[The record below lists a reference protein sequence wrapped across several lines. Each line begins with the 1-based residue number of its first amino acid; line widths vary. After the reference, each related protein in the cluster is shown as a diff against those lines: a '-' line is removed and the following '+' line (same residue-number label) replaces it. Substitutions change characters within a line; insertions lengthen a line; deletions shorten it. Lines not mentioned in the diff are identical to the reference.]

1 MEKILVLNSGST
13 TVKFQLFEMEQG
25 FHRVLAKGMVDR
37 IGLPGSKIVVRA
49 DNGYEFSCECPVTDH
64 KDAIKAILDYLSH
77 RFFEKCRRI
86 VGRGAS
92 YGTWRRIFRPFGDY
106 R

>member
-1 MEKILVLNSGST
+1 
-13 TVKFQLFEMEQG
+13 
-25 FHRVLAKGMVDR
+25 MVDR

-77 RFFEKCRRI
+77 RF
-86 VGRGAS
+86 
-92 YGTWRRIFRPFGDY
+92 
-106 R
+106 

>member
-77 RFFEKCRRI
+77 RFLKMPPNCRPWGI
-86 VGRGAS
+86 VWDMAANISTVR
-92 YGTWRRIFRPFGDY
+92 
-106 R
+106 